1 MALCALFRDVT
12 SVILAELANVDC
24 NRGVMNRSLSRYFS
38 PVQPDS
44 LSPIGRSE
52 TRITFVPMAGTS
64 TGDCKLAQEIVF
76 GRTHN
81 TYPNASTCTMQSRR
95 ELSFRALF
103 VHAIPC
109 VYGIRAPVGFRSR
122 LPHSIWG
129 KLITLLRAKAVNR
142 DINTSTVVE
151 IRLNLDFWSSRFNR
165 IYSLKSLE

>member
-1 MALCALFRDVT
+1 VALCALFRDVT

-38 PVQPDS
+38 PAQPDS
-44 LSPIGRSE
+44 LSPISRSE

-64 TGDCKLAQEIVF
+64 NEDCKLAQEIVF

-81 TYPNASTCTMQSRR
+81 MYPNASTCTMQYRR
-95 ELSFRALF
+95 EVPFFRALF

-109 VYGIRAPVGFRSR
+109 VYSTRAPVGFRSR
-122 LPHSIWG
+122 LPHSVRG

-142 DINTSTVVE
+142 DINTSTG
-151 IRLNLDFWSSRFNR
+151 IILNLDFWSSHFKR